1 MDWGKVIFIFFILM
15 SLTSTIG
22 FLYEQNVIMLFIAA
36 GVNMLSTILK
46 VGVRNYMSSEI
57 MAASLV
63 ADLHL
68 IPAFIYMQ
76 AFNDIAV
83 AVALALGALAAN
95 IVSIVFVVVESV
107 KNYNN
112 YS

>member
-1 MDWGKVIFIFFILM
+1 MDWGKVVFIFFILM

-22 FLYEQNVIMLFIAA
+22 FLYDHNMVMLFIAC
-36 GVNMLSTILK
+36 GVNIISTILK
-46 VGVRNYMSSEI
+46 VGVRSYMSAEL

-68 IPAFIYMQ
+68 VPAFVYIQ
-76 AFNDIAV
+76 AFNDVSV

-95 IVSIVFVVVESV
+95 AVSILFVAIESV
-107 KNYNN
+107 KSYNDFN
-112 YS
+112 

>member
-15 SLTSTIG
+15 SLTSTVG
-22 FLYEQNVIMLFIAA
+22 FLYEQNAIMLFIAA

-46 VGVRNYMSSEI
+46 IGVKSYMSAEL

-68 IPAFIYMQ
+68 IPAFIYLQ
-76 AFNDIAV
+76 VFDGSHV
-83 AVALALGALAAN
+83 AVALAIGAFVAN
-95 IVSIVFVVVESV
+95 IVSIIFVAIESI
-107 KNYNN
+107 KSYNQYN
-112 YS
+112 

>member
-1 MDWGKVIFIFFILM
+1 MDWGKVIYVFFILM

-22 FLYEQNVIMLFIAA
+22 FLCEQNIIMLFIAG
-36 GVNMLSTILK
+36 GVNIISTILK
-46 VGVRNYMSSEI
+46 VGVRNYMSAEL

-76 AFNDIAV
+76 VLNNINVAIALV
-83 AVALALGALAAN
+83 LGALVAN
-95 IVSIVFVVVESV
+95 IVSIVFVAIESIR
-107 KNYNN
+107 NYNDFN
-112 YS
+112 